1 MDQQKKYKETL
12 INLCK
17 KYAEKKA
24 IVYMRDNGES
34 TFTTYKEILSGCE
47 RLEAQLVKVGI
58 VTGDRVAIISPHS
71 PQAVLAALGL
81 AYAGVTTVLIDASLP
96 RDEINRL
103 LEFADVRGIFT
114 TEKMFE
120 ELDKKGMQRIAIF
133 KLCNQEC
140 VYESFVGYEKC
151 VEKVSTPDPE
161 DDVVAI
167 LFSSG
172 TTAQMKGIKVTY
184 ESVMTSAQIF
194 IRNVKWKAEYS
205 YLHVFPL
212 NHIAGYATI
221 HAFLFCGCE
230 LGMIENMNSVKL
242 LEALL
247 AYEPDGFG
255 MIPKVFEMMEDKIR
269 ETIRKKGRM
278 AECLIGFLLNFS
290 GFLRKSFGIN
300 IGRYMFRF
308 ITKKVFGKNI
318 RTIGTGASLCRAST
332 SKFFLDLGLDW
343 ANFYASTE
351 TNVPAVSTGA
361 FDKYP
366 VLMAGNV
373 KRNPE
378 IDVIINNPDSEGVG
392 EIYIKGKLMM
402 KGYFRDDELTKKSY
416 DGEYFKTGDYGYINE
431 KNNLYVT
438 GRVKE
443 SILLHNGK
451 KISPTDVENYY
462 KAEVLNVELACCG
475 CPKNNTS
482 YDEVCMFIETSGL
495 DKEHVSLAVAKL
507 REMSAGANQLYK
519 LDYIKLIEK
528 LPLTSV
534 GKVKRFE
541 LQKVAMEGRDAE
553 CEAATGDAEC
563 VENGV
568 IHLINKVLGRNEAVH
583 LETRLKED
591 LGMDSLN
598 IFELQTE
605 LDMCYGVKLSKEWA
619 KIVTVA
625 DLIKYVESGE
635 VRGIVKSIDAD
646 ESYLI
651 NRSAKDIRNVKRL
664 IKVLDSICKVEYEGL
679 ENLVDGPC
687 ILAANHSSHLD
698 IMCVYKAMVLQ
709 YGYERVYK
717 MCCLA
722 AKELVEQRG
731 MQKTFHALGAITVDR
746 KGNAALSLI
755 TLNKY
760 IHEKGYSAVIFPEGT
775 RSRSGELGRFTK
787 GVAKAA
793 IENEVPVVPI
803 GISGSFEIWPAT
815 RKRPFLSL
823 KKRIVK
829 VSVGKPVF
837 AENTDTAELTHNIR
851 ECVKELCKESG
862 K

>member
-1 MDQQKKYKETL
+1 MDQQKKYKKKL
-12 INLCK
+12 INLCQ
-17 KYAEKKA
+17 KYGEKKA
-24 IVYMRDNGES
+24 IVYMRDNGEN

-47 RLEAQLVKVGI
+47 RLEAQLLSVGI

-96 RDEINRL
+96 KDEINRL
-103 LEFADVRGIFT
+103 LDFADVRGVFT
-114 TEKMFE
+114 TEKLFI
-120 ELDKKGMQRIAIF
+120 ELKRDVLEGVF
-133 KLCNQEC
+133 VLKLCNEEGL
-140 VYESFVGYEKC
+140 YEPFEGYEQC
-151 VEKVSTPDPE
+151 AEGESTTDPE

-184 ESVMTSAQIF
+184 ESVMASAQIF
-194 IRNVKWKAEYS
+194 IRNLKWKAEYS

-230 LGMIENMNSVKL
+230 LGMIENMNSAKL

-269 ETIRKKGRM
+269 ETIRKKGRV
-278 AECLIGFLLNFS
+278 AEGLIGFLLHFS
-290 GFLRKSFGIN
+290 GFLRKNFGIN
-300 IGRYMFRF
+300 IGRYIFRF

-332 SKFFLDLGLDW
+332 SGFFLDLGLNW

-351 TNVPAVSTGA
+351 TNVPAVSTGV
-361 FDKYP
+361 FDRYP

-378 IDVIINNPDSEGVG
+378 IDVYINNPDTEGVG

-416 DGEYFKTGDYGYINE
+416 DGEYFKTGDYGYIDA
-431 KNNLYVT
+431 KKNLYVT

-451 KISPTDVENYY
+451 KVSPTDVENYY
-462 KAEVLNVELACCG
+462 KTAASQVEMACCG

-482 YDEVCMFIETSGL
+482 YDEVCMFIQTAGL
-495 DKEHVSLAVAKL
+495 DKEQVAEVVAKL

-553 CEAATGDAEC
+553 CEEIADAVPA
-563 VENGV
+563 VENSIV
-568 IHLINKVLGRNEAVH
+568 NLINKVLGRNEAVH
-583 LETRLKED
+583 LGTRLKED

-605 LDMCYGVKLSKEWA
+605 IDMCYGVKLSKEWS
-619 KIVTVA
+619 KILTVA
-625 DLIKYVESGE
+625 DLIKYVESGK
-635 VRGIVKSIDAD
+635 VRGILKNIDAD

-651 NRSAKDIRNVKRL
+651 NRSAKDIRNVKHL

-731 MQKTFHALGAITVDR
+731 MKKTFHALGAIPVER

-760 IHEKGYSAVIFPEGT
+760 IREKEYSAVIFPEGT
-775 RSRSGELGRFTK
+775 RSRSGKLGRFTK
-787 GVAKAA
+787 GVAKTA

-803 GISGSFEIWPAT
+803 GISGSFKIWPAT

-823 KKRIVK
+823 KKKTVK
-829 VSVGKPVF
+829 VSVGKPIF
-837 AENTDTAELTHNIR
+837 PTTDDIAEFTDKIR